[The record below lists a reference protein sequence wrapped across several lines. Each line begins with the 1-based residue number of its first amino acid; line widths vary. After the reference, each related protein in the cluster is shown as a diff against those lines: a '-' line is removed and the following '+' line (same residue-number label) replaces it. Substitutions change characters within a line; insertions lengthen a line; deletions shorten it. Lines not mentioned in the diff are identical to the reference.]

1 MIEFDYIEEANKLKK
16 KRDFGK
22 KNGFDFFYDSSYITK
37 NEEKFYE
44 ICKKDFNCDLEIY
57 QDFINQ
63 ILDKLEKDI
72 FTNKI
77 KDEDDLS
84 FKYRYYLG
92 KLCNYFT
99 SGFHHKLLDKPKVPL
114 SFLESIL

>member
-1 MIEFDYIEEANKLKK
+1 MIEFDYIEEAKKLKK
-16 KRDFGK
+16 ERNFGIDFIYNSPSTPK
-22 KNGFDFFYDSSYITK
+22 Y
-37 NEEKFYE
+37 EKEFYE

-57 QDFINQ
+57 QYFINQ

-72 FTNKI
+72 FANEI
-77 KDEDDLS
+77 KDEFDLEHN
-84 FKYRYYLG
+84 YRYYLG
-92 KLCNYFT
+92 RLCDYFI